1 MVKPGYKQTEIGVIP
16 EDWETSSL
24 SAAFQKL
31 EAGVS
36 VNSDN
41 SLSSEYHILKTSA
54 VHDGVVDTAETKPV
68 IPQDYLR
75 LKCPLVKGSIIISRM
90 NTPALV
96 GECGFTKDAKAGI
109 YLPDRLWQIQNF
121 NKSSFDF
128 VWLNYLLNT
137 KQYRDAVRATATGT
151 SSSMKNIS
159 KERMLDIEIPRP
171 PINEQENIAAA
182 LSEVDELI
190 NLVEKQIDKKK
201 AIKQGAMQELLTG
214 KRRLPGFS
222 GEWETFV
229 FGDLFDFIPNNAF
242 TRAQLSD
249 SGKVKN
255 IHYGDI
261 LTKFGA
267 YISADS
273 NEIPYIE
280 REIDLSRFAEKSYLQ
295 SGDIVIAD
303 TAEDETVG
311 KALEVI
317 NVECPVLAGQH
328 TLLCR
333 PKVRFSEKF
342 LGYYL
347 NAACYHDQLLP
358 FIVGTK
364 VSSISKASV
373 AQTRLVVPK
382 YKEQQAISCIL
393 SDMDDDIA
401 ELEKKLAKYRQVKRG
416 MMQQLL
422 TGKIRLKND
431 VEDLRQ
437 AEQANAVKILP
448 ARTAHNRQFDDAVSI
463 AAIVYAFYSDKYPLG
478 RVKVQKLLYLLHR
491 HQAVSVSDFKKKAAG
506 PYADTV
512 RYKGGEPIAKKNKYI
527 VSENGKQGTR
537 YSRGENMAQALNY
550 VERWG
555 MQSDLQWLKENFL
568 HTGRNDLELF
578 ATVDMAICDLNEA
591 GVPISVASIK
601 DLIASSKEWKA
612 KLSKT
617 YFSDRDI
624 ARAIKKCT
632 ELFN

>member
-96 GECGFTKDAKAGI
+96 GECGFTKDAKAGT

-151 SSSMKNIS
+151 SNSMKNIS

-222 GEWETFV
+222 GEWRYFNLMKNSKVKARIGWQGLKKSEYLDSGYALLATGTDFDDGRVLWDRCHYVTRSRYEQDRNIQLQNNDILITKDGSLGKAALVQGLTKPATLNSGIFVIRPLQDAYDPVFVYQILSSFV
-229 FGDLFDFIPNNAF
+229 FKNFLD
-242 TRAQLSD
+242 RLSAG
-249 SGKVKN
+249 STI
-255 IHYGDI
+255 IHLYQKD
-261 LTKFGA
+261 
-267 YISADS
+267 
-273 NEIPYIE
+273 
-280 REIDLSRFAEKSYLQ
+280 
-295 SGDIVIAD
+295 
-303 TAEDETVG
+303 VG
-311 KALEVI
+311 KFEFLLPPTIAEQKAIAEALSEMDADIAALE
-317 NVECPVLAGQH
+317 N
-328 TLLCR
+328 
-333 PKVRFSEKF
+333 
-342 LGYYL
+342 
-347 NAACYHDQLLP
+347 
-358 FIVGTK
+358 
-364 VSSISKASV
+364 
-373 AQTRLVVPK
+373 
-382 YKEQQAISCIL
+382 
-393 SDMDDDIA
+393 
-401 ELEKKLAKYRQVKRG
+401 KLTKYRQVKQG

-422 TGKIRLKND
+422 MGKIRL
-431 VEDLRQ
+431 
-437 AEQANAVKILP
+437 
-448 ARTAHNRQFDDAVSI
+448 
-463 AAIVYAFYSDKYPLG
+463 
-478 RVKVQKLLYLLHR
+478 
-491 HQAVSVSDFKKKAAG
+491 
-506 PYADTV
+506 
-512 RYKGGEPIAKKNKYI
+512 
-527 VSENGKQGTR
+527 
-537 YSRGENMAQALNY
+537 M
-550 VERWG
+550 
-555 MQSDLQWLKENFL
+555 
-568 HTGRNDLELF
+568 
-578 ATVDMAICDLNEA
+578 
-591 GVPISVASIK
+591 
-601 DLIASSKEWKA
+601 
-612 KLSKT
+612 
-617 YFSDRDI
+617 
-624 ARAIKKCT
+624 
-632 ELFN
+632 